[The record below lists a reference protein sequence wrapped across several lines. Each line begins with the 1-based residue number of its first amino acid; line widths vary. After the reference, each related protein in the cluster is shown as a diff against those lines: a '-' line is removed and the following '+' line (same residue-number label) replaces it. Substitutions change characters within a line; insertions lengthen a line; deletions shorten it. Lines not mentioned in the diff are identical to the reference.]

1 MTIRALSLPP
11 TDAEIDAWTEVLAAA
26 QAVDLPQVPPP
37 ARTEVAGRL
46 TAPPARGRAALW
58 AADGGAGVAGLLL
71 FTDEANAHTAYLDVL
86 AVRPDARRRGLG
98 RALWA
103 QVRAELLAQ
112 GRTCVLTLV
121 DADGPGE
128 CFARSLGF
136 ENVLPMAWYEQDV
149 RRQPQAAAAHGDG
162 AGAGSPGP
170 VAPGYELRAWHGL
183 VPDEWAGPLAT
194 AHGAMGDAPMGDID
208 EKTETWTPQRLHAAH
223 QLILDR
229 GGEITTVAA
238 VTGAG
243 EVAAYTE
250 LVLPDP
256 TGPRAL
262 QYDTVVAPAHRGHG
276 LGRAVKLHMLDL
288 ARNRYPDLRLI
299 ATTVADENT
308 PMRTVNER
316 LGYRLARPAAYYQLS
331 LQAGLRTPG
340 TSDGADHAA
349 SRRSASA
356 DGEPGAAWKVTR
368 DCAEHGLGAEIEL
381 IRADQINGA
390 RPYLTAT

>member
-11 TDAEIDAWTEVLAAA
+11 TDAEIDAWTAVLAAA
-26 QAVDLPQVPPP
+26 QAVDLPTAPPP

-46 TAPPARGRAALW
+46 SVTPARGRAALW
-58 AADGGAGVAGLLL
+58 AADGGAGVAALLL
-71 FTDEANAHTAYLDVL
+71 FTDEANAHTAFLDVL
-86 AVRPDARRRGLG
+86 AVRPDTRRRGLG
-98 RALWA
+98 RALWE

-112 GRTCVLTLV
+112 GRTSVLTLV
-121 DADGPGE
+121 DLGGPGE
-128 CFARSLGF
+128 RFARALGF

-149 RRQPQAAAAHGDG
+149 TRQPQTA
-162 AGAGSPGP
+162 AGSPAP
-170 VAPGYELRAWHGL
+170 VAPGYELHAWHGL
-183 VPDEWAGPLAT
+183 VPDDWAGPLAT
-194 AHGAMGDAPMGDID
+194 AHGAMEDAPMGDID
-208 EKTETWTPQRLHAAH
+208 EKIETWTPQRLHAAH

-256 TGPRAL
+256 AGPRAL

-288 ARNRYPDLRLI
+288 ARDRYPDLRLI

-308 PMRTVNER
+308 AMRAVNER
-316 LGYRLARPAAYYQLS
+316 LGYRPARPAAYYQLS
-331 LQAGLRTPG
+331 L
-340 TSDGADHAA
+340 
-349 SRRSASA
+349 
-356 DGEPGAAWKVTR
+356 
-368 DCAEHGLGAEIEL
+368 
-381 IRADQINGA
+381 
-390 RPYLTAT
+390 

>member
-11 TDAEIDAWTEVLAAA
+11 TDAEIDAWTAVLAAA
-26 QAVDLPQVPPP
+26 RSVDLPEAPPP

-46 TAPPARGRAALW
+46 SVTPARGRAALW
-58 AADGGAGVAGLLL
+58 VADGGAGVAALLL
-71 FTDEANAHTAYLDVL
+71 FTDEANAHTAFLDVL

-98 RALWA
+98 RALWE

-112 GRTCVLTLV
+112 GRTSVLTLV
-121 DADGPGE
+121 DLGGPGE
-128 CFARSLGF
+128 RFAQELGF

-149 RRQPQAAAAHGDG
+149 PRQTQAP
-162 AGAGSPGP
+162 AGSPDP
-170 VAPGYELRAWHGL
+170 VAPGYALRAWHGL
-183 VPDEWAGPLAT
+183 VPDDWAGPLAT
-194 AHGAMGDAPMGDID
+194 AHGAMEDAPMGDID

-256 TGPRAL
+256 AGPRAL

-276 LGRAVKLHMLDL
+276 LGRAVKLRMLDL
-288 ARNRYPDLRLI
+288 ARDRYPGLRQI

-308 PMRTVNER
+308 AMRAVNER
-316 LGYRLARPAAYYQLS
+316 LGYRPARPAAYYQLS
-331 LQAGLRTPG
+331 L
-340 TSDGADHAA
+340 
-349 SRRSASA
+349 
-356 DGEPGAAWKVTR
+356 
-368 DCAEHGLGAEIEL
+368 
-381 IRADQINGA
+381 
-390 RPYLTAT
+390 